1 MQRITIVRISAMK
14 LPMRLA
20 LVLICLVISPLNS
33 RAASVPNEANCRSA
47 ISAFFEQVRY
57 IPPNVTERDNRD
69 RKKLLAEMERIVETN
84 RRQGISECQTWGQ
97 IMGKAFNQ

>member
-1 MQRITIVRISAMK
+1 MK
-14 LPMRLA
+14 LLMRAA
-20 LVLICLVISPLNS
+20 LVLICLSLFPFNS
-33 RAASVPNEANCRSA
+33 QAGSVPNEDNCRSA
-47 ISAFFEQVRY
+47 ITAFFEQVRY

-84 RRQGISECQTWGQ
+84 RRQGISECLTWTQ